1 MNQNWIVE
9 NLNNAF
15 STWNGKLTEL
25 WGLVTT
31 SPQTFKGGAV
41 WGVMQSLHNALIGMR
56 VMANCYMDS
65 SAATWVYF
73 DEIHVLLKD
82 SMSADFLDSTWKRFR
97 KYNAYATGITQDI
110 QDYLA
115 NPIANALLS
124 NSEFVIMLR
133 QTKSLDALK
142 SLYGL
147 SNPQLE
153 FLRNA
158 SEGHGIIKMGNSMIP
173 FSRLYLILS
182 SHTFQ
187 LFIAQHSLV
196 QFLLH
201 LVEEIGTAFVFPTF
215 DVGIEAVAILRLNTE
230 YLVENRGELF

>member
-1 MNQNWIVE
+1 
-9 NLNNAF
+9 
-15 STWNGKLTEL
+15 
-25 WGLVTT
+25 
-31 SPQTFKGGAV
+31 
-41 WGVMQSLHNALIGMR
+41 MQSLHNAMIGMR

-82 SMSADFLDSTWKRFR
+82 SMSADFLNSTWKRFR

-142 SLYGL
+142 SLYRL

-158 SEGHGIIKMGNSMIP
+158 SEGHGIIKMGNSVLP
-173 FSRLYLILS
+173 FTNLEPKDSDVYQLI
-182 SHTFQ
+182 T
-187 LFIAQHSLV
+187 
-196 QFLLH
+196 
-201 LVEEIGTAFVFPTF
+201 TKP
-215 DVGIEAVAILRLNTE
+215 
-230 YLVENRGELF
+230 GERKKQE

>member
-82 SMSADFLDSTWKRFR
+82 SMSADFLNSTWKRFR

-158 SEGHGIIKMGNSMIP
+158 SEGHGIIKMGNSVLPLPTKISKP
-173 FSRLYLILS
+173 LTLSQGKAGLITTSRRLRTASRRPILC
-182 SHTFQ
+182 
-187 LFIAQHSLV
+187 
-196 QFLLH
+196 LLR
-201 LVEEIGTAFVFPTF
+201 AR
-215 DVGIEAVAILRLNTE
+215 ILTL
-230 YLVENRGELF
+230 